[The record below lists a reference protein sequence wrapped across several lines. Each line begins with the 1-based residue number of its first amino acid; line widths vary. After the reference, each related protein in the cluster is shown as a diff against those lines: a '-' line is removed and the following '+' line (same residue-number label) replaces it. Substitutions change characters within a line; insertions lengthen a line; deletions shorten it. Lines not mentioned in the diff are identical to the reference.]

1 MAIVTGTFAPAQ
13 GSGWPSSTQPE
24 LLFVPSK
31 PTITIG
37 GTVVSTR
44 TEPVKPGPTGEFSV
58 NLIPTVYSSDSAFFY
73 TVRGSY
79 LVPNGYNDG
88 AGFNR
93 LDVFEQKIYVP
104 PAGGRIGDLA
114 LIEDAR
120 GLYYEGNTPP
130 RQSMRWLYLEPT
142 YDPASGFPRPIFT
155 APDGT
160 TVEHGELVEW
170 SA

>member
-13 GSGWPSSTQPE
+13 GSGWPTSAEPR
-24 LLFVPSK
+24 LLFIPSK
-31 PTITIG
+31 PTITLG

-44 TEPVKPGPTGEFSV
+44 TDPVTPGAGGAFSV
-58 NLIPTVYSSDSAFFY
+58 NLIPTVHTSDRDFFY
-73 TVRGSY
+73 TVRGYY
-79 LVPNGYNDG
+79 LVPDGFQSG
-88 AGFNR
+88 AGFNQV
-93 LDVFEQKIYVP
+93 DVFEQKIYVP
-104 PAGGRIGDLA
+104 QNGGRIGDLA
-114 LIEDAR
+114 LVQDSR

-130 RQSMRWLYLEPT
+130 GQSMRWLFLDPT
-142 YDPASGFPRPIFT
+142 YDPASGLPRPIFT